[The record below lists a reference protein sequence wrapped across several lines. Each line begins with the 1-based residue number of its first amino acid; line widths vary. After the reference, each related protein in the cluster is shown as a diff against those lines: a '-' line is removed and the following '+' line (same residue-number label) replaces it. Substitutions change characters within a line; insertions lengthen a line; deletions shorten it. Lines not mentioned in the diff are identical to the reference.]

1 MLQSDQVETE
11 DLTQLEI
18 KADADSIDAEGF
30 VSLWNVASATMGR
43 DSNRARL
50 LASRLLG
57 FLCKH
62 RCSFVMISSTDAK
75 YLDEWFERDASLLY
89 DWSPESEKVD
99 VLTQHAEVPFTLL
112 RKFLQEHKFDA
123 NNQYSPKRALRVEW
137 FSNDW
142 NIG

>member
-1 MLQSDQVETE
+1 MQSEQVETE

-18 KADADSIDAEGF
+18 TASPDSVDADGF
-30 VSLWNVASATMGR
+30 VSLWNVASATMGK
-43 DSNRARL
+43 DSARARL

-62 RCSFVMISSTDAK
+62 RCSFVMLSSTDAK

-99 VLTQHAEVPFTLL
+99 VLAQHAEVPLELL
-112 RKFLQEHKFDA
+112 RGFLQEHKFDA
-123 NNQYSPKRALRVEW
+123 NNQYSPRRAARVEW